1 MILPEVNRAAA
12 IPALFEIQSNER
24 GKIYRLHGATTHAQQ
39 DDSAPIRDAVD
50 QSGSVPEVGEE
61 ASNNEY
67 VDAHRNKPQ
76 SRRDEKHTEGDE
88 IPILPGKHDPLCW
101 ATSPEQ
107 LLARI

>member
-61 ASNNEY
+61 ASNNGY
-67 VDAHRNKPQ
+67 VNEHRNKPPA
-76 SRRDEKHTEGDE
+76 RRDEQHGECDG
-88 IPILPGKHDPLCW
+88 IPILSPKHDPLSR
-101 ATSPEQ
+101 ATRPEQ
-107 LLARI
+107 LLTRI